1 MKIKINYDYSQQS
14 LLGKEANVEV
24 AENTTLGELIAQID
38 ARVIEAGKE
47 KNIDVSG
54 LCMLRDG
61 ELGCIVAVNKKPPED
76 LLKYKL
82 QDMDEID
89 VVFGFCG
96 G

>member
-1 MKIKINYDYSQQS
+1 MRVKINYDYSQQA
-14 LLGKEANVEV
+14 LLGKEAKVEV
-24 AENTTLGELIAQID
+24 AENTMLGELLAQID
-38 ARVIEAGKE
+38 ARVIETGKE

-54 LCMLRDG
+54 LCMLRDR

-82 QDMDEID
+82 QDGDEID
-89 VVFGFCG
+89 IVFGFCG

>member
-1 MKIKINYDYSQQS
+1 MKIKINYDYSQQA

-24 AENTTLGELIAQID
+24 AENTTLGELLAQID

-47 KNIDVSG
+47 KNIDASG
-54 LCMLRDG
+54 LCMLRNEG
-61 ELGCIVAVNKKPPED
+61 LGCIVAVNKKPPED

-82 QDMDEID
+82 QDGDEID